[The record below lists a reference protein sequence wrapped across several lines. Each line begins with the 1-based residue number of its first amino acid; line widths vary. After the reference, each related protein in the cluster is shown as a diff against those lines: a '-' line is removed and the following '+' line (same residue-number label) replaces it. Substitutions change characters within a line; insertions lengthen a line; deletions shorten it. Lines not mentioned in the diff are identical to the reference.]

1 MLYVLAVH
9 SEYTAWRNRNMK
21 NRVAIFA
28 AILIMIYIRVLYILE
43 SNLQIVSCGTTYSMF
58 RIFLEKRGC
67 IPSIEM
73 LLWGWTTNYS

>member
-28 AILIMIYIRVLYILE
+28 AILIMIYIRVLYNLE
-43 SNLQIVSCGTTYSMF
+43 SNLQIVSCGTTYRMF
-58 RIFLEKRGC
+58 RKKIRKKYC
-67 IPSIEM
+67 IP
-73 LLWGWTTNYS
+73 G